1 MMNTTSHTGAES
13 RWRFGDAQANYSRSQ
28 AEKRLHKQAVE
39 KSCIKWFERY
49 ADKYGARLL

>member
-1 MMNTTSHTGAES
+1 MNTTSRTETES
-13 RWRFGDAQANYSRSQ
+13 RWLLGDAQANYSRSQ

>member
-1 MMNTTSHTGAES
+1 MMDTTSRAEIES
-13 RWRFGDAQANYSRSQ
+13 RWRFGDAQANYTRSQ